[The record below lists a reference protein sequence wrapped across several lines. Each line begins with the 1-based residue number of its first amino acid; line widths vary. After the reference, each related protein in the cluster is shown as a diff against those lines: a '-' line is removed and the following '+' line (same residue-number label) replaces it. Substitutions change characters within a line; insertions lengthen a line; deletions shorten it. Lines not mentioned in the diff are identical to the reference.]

1 VTIGPMIS
9 ANNRRWWVLAAM
21 TGALAMVLIDQT
33 VVTVA
38 LPTMQRDL
46 DLSPTGLQW
55 TVNAYLLALA
65 AIVAPAGRLGDA
77 LGRVRTFVIGVAVFA
92 AASVGCG
99 LADSE
104 AAILAARAVQG
115 IAAALMVTAS
125 AAIVI
130 GAFPLRERGRAM
142 AIYCT
147 VPAAL
152 TAIGPLLGGWL
163 TEHASWRLAFWIN
176 VPVALATLALV
187 CIARPAAVRHPV
199 RAFDAAGAGLLV
211 TGVVSL
217 VLGLQQSSAWGWG
230 SPATAG
236 AIAIGAALLALFV
249 VVERRAT
256 DPIVDLRILGDR
268 AFAADAAVLFL
279 FQATLIV
286 SMAYTAIYLQD
297 ILGFSPTRAGRALI
311 WLILPALLVRGF
323 VGRWFDAAGVRAPAR
338 AGTALAACGFFALVP
353 AVAARSFEAMLPGL
367 ALQGLG
373 LAFVLTPV
381 SADALGRAPERLRG
395 AAAGM
400 TGAVRQIGASVGLAV
415 VGAII
420 ATSERARIADHVGP
434 ARAFSDS
441 LALGYAVCG
450 ALMVGAFLVTLLV
463 MRPGRQEE
471 DAISTHHATTDA
483 APATS

>member
-1 VTIGPMIS
+1 MPSTHPK
-9 ANNRRWWVLAAM
+9 RRWWVLAAM

-46 DLSPTGLQW
+46 DLSATGLQW
-55 TVNAYLLALA
+55 AVNAYVLALA
-65 AIVAPAGRLGDA
+65 ATVAPAGKLGDA
-77 LGRVRTFVIGVAVFA
+77 VGRVRTFVIGVAVFG
-92 AASVGCG
+92 AASAACG
-99 LADSE
+99 LAGSE

-115 IAAALMVTAS
+115 VAAALMTTAS

-130 GAFPLRERGRAM
+130 DVFPLRERGRAM
-142 AIYCT
+142 AIYGT

-176 VPVALATLALV
+176 VPVTLATLALV

-211 TGVVSL
+211 AGVVSL

-230 SPATAG
+230 APATMISIATGAG
-236 AIAIGAALLALFV
+236 LLGLFV
-249 VVERRAT
+249 AVERRAT
-256 DPIVDLRILGDR
+256 EPIVDLRLLGDR
-268 AFAADAAVLFL
+268 GFAADAAVLFL

-286 SMAYTAIYLQD
+286 AMAYTAVYLQNV
-297 ILGFSPTRAGRALI
+297 LGRSPTSAGKALI
-311 WLILPALLVRGF
+311 ALILPALLVRGF

-338 AGTALAACGFFALVP
+338 AGTALTACGFFVLVP

-381 SADALGRAPERLRG
+381 SADALSRAPQRLRG
-395 AAAGM
+395 AAAGVV
-400 TGAVRQIGASVGLAV
+400 GASRQLGASVGLAV
-415 VGAII
+415 VGTII
-420 ATSERARIADHVGP
+420 ATAERDRLADHVAP
-434 ARAFSDS
+434 ARAFADS

-450 ALMVGAFLVTLLV
+450 ALMGAAFLVTLLA

-471 DAISTHHATTDA
+471 NAVSPTHTTIDA
-483 APATS
+483 APAAS